1 MSRGTA
7 ILIAACAAAVVLP
20 ATAFGLGLPF
30 WMDGVAALG
39 VFGGT
44 YLLARRPK
52 PGEGLDADALADA
65 RNQTANGLTTDAAIA
80 VTRLKRAAG
89 LVQDVT
95 MRGQIASLAQTG
107 DQVLKDIRE
116 DPSRA
121 MAVRRLLT
129 FYLPT
134 AASLAEGWR
143 ALEERKTPAPD
154 RAAQTRQTMR
164 ALNEAFSHFADDLAE
179 PQMQTLDL
187 DLKVLNDALKSD
199 LDKPVADAPPD
210 PTPVSPAVMP
220 ASPEPKS

>member
-20 ATAFGLGLPF
+20 LTALGLNLPV
-30 WMDGVAALG
+30 WLDVIASLG
-39 VFGGT
+39 AFGGT
-44 YLLARRPK
+44 YLVVRRPK
-52 PGEGLDADALADA
+52 PGEGLDADALSDARLQTAKGLTADA
-65 RNQTANGLTTDAAIA
+65 ATALD
-80 VTRLKRAAG
+80 RLKRAGIA
-89 LVQDVT
+89 VQDVA

-107 DQVLKDIRE
+107 AQVLKDISD
-116 DPSRA
+116 DPSKA

-143 ALEERKTPAPD
+143 ALEERRTPAAD

-164 ALNEAFSHFADDLAE
+164 ALNDAFSHFADDLSE

-199 LDKPVADAPPD
+199 LDMPAPAVQTAAAPP
-210 PTPVSPAVMP
+210 TPPPAPM
-220 ASPEPKS
+220 EQKS